1 MLNLTQF
8 IRKYEV
14 SGGRS
19 AAQTT
24 ALRLLATF
32 VLAAGVLP
40 GGLRAADE
48 SKPDPKQ
55 AFLTAEAA
63 GKAFEIQGEYSGTL
77 NTGGESL
84 RLGVQVI
91 ALGGDQ
97 YKAVGYPGGLPG
109 DGWGGEERIEVEGKL
124 KDGEVHFASDKGGG
138 IIRNGQMEI
147 VGEEG
152 VKLGEL
158 KKVLRKSPTL
168 GRKPPEGAFVLF
180 DGTTAELFKG
190 GRLTEEGFLREG
202 VTSQQTFGDFTLHM
216 EFMLS
221 FMPHARGQGRSNSGA
236 YMQGRYEVQILD
248 SFGLTGEHN
257 ECGGIY
263 ELHKPAVNMCFPP
276 LSWQTYDVDFR
287 AARYDEDGKKTAD
300 ATVTVRHNGEIIHQN
315 AKLSR
320 GTRAAPVKEGPEP
333 GPLYI
338 QNHGNPLW
346 FRNIWVLPADV
357 AGE

>member
-1 MLNLTQF
+1 MHAISQCF
-8 IRKYEV
+8 QKSKSYRH
-14 SGGRS
+14 RS
-19 AAQTT
+19 WAQSSM
-24 ALRLLATF
+24 ARLLTGVALG
-32 VLAAGVLP
+32 LAVSQASLQ
-40 GGLRAADE
+40 AAD
-48 SKPDPKQ
+48 KKTPDPKQ
-55 AFLTAEAA
+55 AALTAEAA
-63 GKAFEIQGEYSGTL
+63 GSDFDLQGEYSGTL

-91 ALGGDQ
+91 ALGSGKF
-97 YKAVGYPGGLPG
+97 KAVGYPGGLPG
-109 DGWGGEERIEVEGKL
+109 DGWGGEKRIQVEGEL
-124 KDGEVHFASDKGGG
+124 KDGTVHFASDEGGG
-138 IIRNGQMEI
+138 VLRNGQLEI
-147 VGEEG
+147 VGEQG

-158 KKVLRKSPTL
+158 KKVIRKSPTL
-168 GRKPPEGAFVLF
+168 GKKPPEGAVVLF
-180 DGTTAELFKG
+180 DGTTAEHFKG
-190 GRLTEEGFLREG
+190 GRLTDESYLREG
-202 VTSQQTFGDFTLHM
+202 VTSNETFGDFTLHM

-276 LSWQTYDVDFR
+276 LSWQTYDVDFQ
-287 AARYDEDGKKTAD
+287 AARYDDDGNKVTD
-300 ATVTVRHNGEIIHQN
+300 ATVTVRHNGEVIHQN
-315 AKLSR
+315 VKLPR

-346 FRNIWVLPADV
+346 FRNIWVVPQTKA
-357 AGE
+357 AE